1 MSIAN
6 QIINSVN
13 NNNKIVADDIIKSD
27 IPDYNIQPIEANTT
41 RNIIT
46 PNVSPSELKQPELY
60 KPEPMSYFSIVLY
73 SILIIVFATLFLIYY
88 TKINIFNYLGNIVD
102 EIYNFFF
109 PLINFFNYLI
119 YGTFIQSGKSTT
131 EGGEKIVDIATSE
144 YENEEEEEKEK
155 NIKKVVIKDK
165 LKSDVNNSNKKDSLV
180 ETDDV
185 NSEIQK
191 KSNWCYIGED
201 QGIRKCVK
209 MKDQVCLSN
218 DIYPNYNSCVYP
230 K

>member
-13 NNNKIVADDIIKSD
+13 NNNEIVADDIINSD
-27 IPDYNIQPIEANTT
+27 VPDYNVQPIQPDPTP
-41 RNIIT
+41 IIR
-46 PNVSPSELKQPELY
+46 PDVSPSEIKQPELY
-60 KPEPMSYFSIVLY
+60 KPEPMSYFSIIFY
-73 SILIIVFATLFLIYY
+73 SLLFIIFLTLVLIYY
-88 TKINIFNYLGNIVD
+88 TKINVFNYLGNLVD

-109 PLINFFNYLI
+109 PIINFFNYLI
-119 YGTFIQSGKSTT
+119 YGTFLQTGESTSKGT
-131 EGGEKIVDIATSE
+131 EKVVDIAT
-144 YENEEEEEKEK
+144 NEFEEEEKEQETK
-155 NIKKVVIKDK
+155 TKKKVPIKPK
-165 LKSDVNNSNKKDSLV
+165 LKTDVNKSKKANSVV

-185 NSEIQK
+185 NSEIQN

-209 MKDQVCLSN
+209 MDDQICLSN
-218 DIYPNYNSCVYP
+218 DIYPNYNNCVFP